1 MPKLFIICGCNGAG
15 KTTASYTILPEMLNF
30 GEFVNADEIAKKLD
44 PFKPEDAA
52 LRASRLMIERID
64 ELLSKKAD
72 LAIETTLATRTLV
85 KIIKEAKEL
94 GYTITLI
101 YFWLNMPELAIER
114 VRLRVASGGHNVPE
128 ETIHRRY
135 SQGISN
141 LFSLYLPIVDY
152 WILIDNSNV
161 KIELIAEGGKDI
173 LTKIHNKTL
182 YNLLIHYE
190 RT

>member
-128 ETIHRRY
+128 ETIRRRY

>member
-85 KIIKEAKEL
+85 KIIKDAKEL

-128 ETIHRRY
+128 ETIRRRY
-135 SQGISN
+135 LQGISN

>member
-85 KIIKEAKEL
+85 KIIKDAKVL

-128 ETIHRRY
+128 ETIRRRY